1 MTLRHFITL
10 SILAAIFFMFGCG
23 GVTSSPDPG
32 PAPGPGP
39 GPSPQ
44 PGIES
49 LNHIIFMV
57 QENRSFDE
65 YFGMLNAY
73 RQANGMPQ
81 DVDGL
86 PPTASNPTL
95 NGKGIIPAFHMISAC
110 TEAPS
115 PSWNESHVDF
125 NRKAPTLA
133 TATMDGFVTTAAR
146 TAIAGGFHDR
156 TGMRAMGF
164 YDSNDLPYYYFIAS
178 NFATSDRWFSPVMS
192 RTDPNRMYLLSGTS
206 AGHAYALPPGSP
218 PL

>member
-1 MTLRHFITL
+1 MTLRRFIAL

-86 PPTASNPTL
+86 VH
-95 NGKGIIPAFHMISAC
+95 G
-110 TEAPS
+110 
-115 PSWNESHVDF
+115 
-125 NRKAPTLA
+125 
-133 TATMDGFVTTAAR
+133 
-146 TAIAGGFHDR
+146 
-156 TGMRAMGF
+156 
-164 YDSNDLPYYYFIAS
+164 LP
-178 NFATSDRWFSPVMS
+178 RV
-192 RTDPNRMYLLSGTS
+192 S
-206 AGHAYALPPGSP
+206 AGQASDQVSTPSGHGIPPALWVSPGWHE
-218 PL
+218 LDRLA